1 MRACTVSVRTHHVY
15 TVYTQT
21 HTNTGKIY
29 AMKSI
34 RKAHVVKNNKV
45 RHTLAERN
53 IMQKITHPFVM
64 KLHYAFQNDG
74 KLYSTSKPKP
84 RP

>member
-1 MRACTVSVRTHHVY
+1 
-15 TVYTQT
+15 
-21 HTNTGKIY
+21 
-29 AMKSI
+29 MKSI